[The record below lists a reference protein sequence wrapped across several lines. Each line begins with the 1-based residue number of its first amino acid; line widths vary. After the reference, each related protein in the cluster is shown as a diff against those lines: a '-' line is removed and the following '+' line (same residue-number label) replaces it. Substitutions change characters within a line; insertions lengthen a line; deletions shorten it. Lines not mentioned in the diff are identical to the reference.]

1 VARRLRLTERRLLEE
16 SSGKTLHS
24 PLVSVRRLRVGPTRE
39 RIVKRVL
46 SSIGTWIAAIASA
59 ILIIVVVSL
68 WPNRRAE
75 PASR

>member
-1 VARRLRLTERRLLEE
+1 
-16 SSGKTLHS
+16 
-24 PLVSVRRLRVGPTRE
+24 LRVGPTRE